1 MRQVAPTRVR
11 SLVWPAVREQ
21 FVPRRGCEQLPVLR
35 TTRGAPERMLA
46 VRDRVLPIHL
56 DVPLR
61 RVQLALEAVPE
72 RLETKLTVLRELEGR
87 LPPAAC
93 LGTSTSLLSVDALAA
108 GLKHPE
114 RLVGWHAAIPAGRS
128 GLIEIIRGS
137 RTSEEAVT
145 DARRSPL
152 YPSLPTVAEAGN
164 LPGYA
169 MNTWWGLLAPK
180 GVPEEVV
187 RRVRAAV
194 VEALAQAEVQ
204 ARLRELGITPV
215 GGTPEEFAATIR
227 DDVARYA
234 RIVRSAGLAPQ

>member
-1 MRQVAPTRVR
+1 M
-11 SLVWPAVREQ
+11 
-21 FVPRRGCEQLPVLR
+21 
-35 TTRGAPERMLA
+35 
-46 VRDRVLPIHL
+46 
-56 DVPLR
+56 
-61 RVQLALEAVPE
+61 
-72 RLETKLTVLRELEGR
+72 
-87 LPPAAC
+87 
-93 LGTSTSLLSVDALAA
+93 
-108 GLKHPE
+108 
-114 RLVGWHAAIPAGRS
+114 
-128 GLIEIIRGS
+128 
-137 RTSEEAVT
+137 T

-215 GGTPEEFAATIR
+215 GSTPEEFAATIR
-227 DDVARYA
+227 EDVARYA